1 VILFL
6 ATAFYPA
13 ACAESRRSDPVEL
26 RLPPEDAGQARL
38 DDKPALAQR
47 DKPARSA
54 PIKGTAAARRRP
66 SAGDDGQQSLVP
78 IRRLVYRAT
87 FVVPQPFRDRRSVLP
102 PIAGELV
109 TDISDQ
115 WIEGRFSGP
124 AWPVPEGSAAL
135 VFRGRP
141 GAMVYDGTGPRQ
153 LGSGR
158 LASWFEGRLE
168 GRSKSFLIVRREY
181 GHNRTT
187 TGPGDLLCAL
197 LAEWA
202 AQPRDNVMR
211 RCVGNVLPPGFR
223 LGPWRAELTAVVP
236 MSAPEPDEKS
246 WKSRARLSAA
256 PPPPAAPGNRPI
268 MDPDEVATFIP
279 ARRWRAARPDRER
292 NASLRFANN
301 TSTSVMVI
309 ADGLP
314 LGWVGSQSELLF
326 EGLTPDRYR
335 IGAVRPLGRLCHG
348 PRTLTLPG
356 EIVMGK
362 PKPDP
367 GSNSRP
373 QPGTAP

>member
-1 VILFL
+1 
-6 ATAFYPA
+6 
-13 ACAESRRSDPVEL
+13 
-26 RLPPEDAGQARL
+26 
-38 DDKPALAQR
+38 
-47 DKPARSA
+47 
-54 PIKGTAAARRRP
+54 
-66 SAGDDGQQSLVP
+66 
-78 IRRLVYRAT
+78 
-87 FVVPQPFRDRRSVLP
+87 VPQPFRDRRAVLP

-109 TDISDQ
+109 TDISDRS
-115 WIEGRFSGP
+115 IEGRFSGP

-135 VFRGRP
+135 VLRDRP
-141 GAMVYDGTGPRQ
+141 GAMVHDGTGPRL
-153 LGSGR
+153 LGPGR
-158 LASWFEGRLE
+158 LASWFEGRLD
-168 GRSKSFLIVRREY
+168 GRSKSFLSVRRDY

-187 TGPGDLLCAL
+187 TGPGEMLCAL

-236 MSAPEPDEKS
+236 MNAPEPDEES
-246 WKSRARLSAA
+246 WKPRGKQPARIQ
-256 PPPPAAPGNRPI
+256 APGNRPL
-268 MDPDEVATFIP
+268 MDPDEIAIFIP
-279 ARRWRAARPDRER
+279 VRRQRSPRPARER
-292 NASLRFANN
+292 DASLRFANN

-314 LGWVGSQSELLF
+314 LGWVGSRSEQLF

-362 PKPDP
+362 PRSDP
-367 GSNSRP
+367 GSNSPP
-373 QPGTAP
+373 QPGAAP